1 MTNIRNHQPV
11 NIPAI
16 KILDVVRP
24 TTHCSCGSRLQSD
37 SNFLCLCLLPKHFGW
52 SQKYDHWFNWFSTI
66 VEVEQFPWRFVS
78 LPLLFQVPVNIKHFW
93 NHQLCSHWLQKLL
106 RLRVYLEGFA
116 HIAIALMMIQSSFDW
131 AWYIMIELWSH
142 ALMDDLSPDL
152 KLPTIF
158 VSQKT
163 RTPLEKPCSQARCCP
178 EIRNQTWKLGANMFG

>member
-93 NHQLCSHWLQKLL
+93 NHQLCSHWLSIVEVEQFPWRFAQYSHSPYDDSKFRWLGL
-106 RLRVYLEGFA
+106 VYHNRVLEPCPDG
-116 HIAIALMMIQSSFDW
+116 
-131 AWYIMIELWSH
+131 WS
-142 ALMDDLSPDL
+142 
-152 KLPTIF
+152 
-158 VSQKT
+158 
-163 RTPLEKPCSQARCCP
+163 KPWP
-178 EIRNQTWKLGANMFG
+178 QTSHHFC